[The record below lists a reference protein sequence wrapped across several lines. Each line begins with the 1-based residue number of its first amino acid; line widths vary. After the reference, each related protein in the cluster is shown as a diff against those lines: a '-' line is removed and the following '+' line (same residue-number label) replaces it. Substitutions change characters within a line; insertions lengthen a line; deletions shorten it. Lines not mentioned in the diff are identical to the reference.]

1 MHTVFMRILIAT
13 GLYTPDIGGPATYT
27 KFLEEFLPVYG
38 ISLTVASFSA
48 VRSYPKIIRHLVYLI
63 HLFRKS
69 KNVDIIYAL
78 DTVSVGVP
86 ALMVSYVLRKKLYLR
101 VPGDYAWEQ
110 GQQRFGIREVLDE
123 YLVNPKKPFP
133 VRVLAWLQYRVA
145 RHALKVVVPSEYL
158 KGVVT
163 KWGISPS
170 KIFRI
175 YSALHPAEVIETK
188 TELRAR
194 FGYEGF
200 VVSTAGRLVPWKGI
214 EALINAVGMLRAEGV
229 AITLEIIGDGYLRTH
244 LEHHAHSVG
253 ADTYVHFLGKL
264 PTQELLERITASDVF
279 VLNTSYEGM
288 SHQLLEVIACGVP
301 IVTTSVGGNVELITD
316 GKEGLLVS
324 YNNETEIVRALTRL
338 RTDAMLRDCVV
349 KNAREKVKLFREEV
363 IIPEIV
369 KLLYNTEA
377 IKESP
382 YESR

>member
-13 GLYTPDIGGPATYT
+13 GLYTPDIGGPATYI
-27 KFLEEFLPVYG
+27 KFLEESLPAHG
-38 ISLTVASFSA
+38 INLTVATFST
-48 VRSYPKIIRHLVYLI
+48 VRKYPKIIRHGVYLAQ
-63 HLFRKS
+63 LLQKG

-86 ALMVSYVLRKKLYLR
+86 ALMVSYLLRKKLYLR

-110 GQQRFGIREVLDE
+110 GQQRFGIRETLDE
-123 YLVNPKKPFP
+123 YLLKPKKSFQ
-133 VRVLAWLQYRVA
+133 VRVLAWLQYCVA
-145 RHALKVVVPSEYL
+145 RRAVKIVVPSEYM

-163 KWGISPS
+163 AWGISPH
-170 KIFRI
+170 KIFKI
-175 YSALHPAEVIETK
+175 YSALHPLEVMETK

-200 VVSTAGRLVPWKGI
+200 TVSTAGRLVPWKGF
-214 EALINAVGMLRAEGV
+214 EALISVVHMLHAQGTAV
-229 AITLEIIGDGYLRTH
+229 TLEIMGEGDLRTH
-244 LEHHAHSVG
+244 LEKYVQKIG
-253 ADTYVHFLGKL
+253 ADTYVHFRGKL
-264 PTQELLERITASDVF
+264 PTQELLERVTASDVF

-288 SHQLLEVIACGVP
+288 SHQLLEVMACGVP
-301 IVTTSVGGNVELITD
+301 IVTTPVGGNVELITD

-324 YNNETEIVRALTRL
+324 YNTEIEIVRALTRVCTDGVL
-338 RTDAMLRDCVV
+338 REHMVR
-349 KNAREKVKLFREEV
+349 NAREKVKLFREEV